1 MTPMEREASAEQS
14 NADGP
19 RGFSRACDALME
31 REALAERPLRRD
43 GISLRD
49 PLIGRAEKRR
59 CDSRLFRTG
68 GGQGCCNIRA

>member
-1 MTPMEREASAEQS
+1 MSFDS
-14 NADGP
+14 L
-19 RGFSRACDALME
+19 ALT
-31 REALAERPLRRD
+31 RRS

-59 CDSRLFRTG
+59 YDSALIRTR